1 MNSLFLN
8 GYIVDFYRYFI
19 FLFVIGIIRQTSS
32 AVLPSR
38 DSASL
43 YTANDKIAVLSGSN
57 FSSTVYQS
65 KTAWLIEFYAS
76 WCGHCQSY
84 ANVRSIHLFL
94 YLIKIDFI
102 LLIRLIEKL
111 LLMFWARINS

>member
-1 MNSLFLN
+1 MKSF
-8 GYIVDFYRYFI
+8 IVNKSISNFHWYFI
-19 FLFVIGIIRQTSS
+19 LLIIIHIVRQTSS

-38 DSASL
+38 NIVSL
-43 YTANDKIAVLSGSN
+43 YTANDKITILTGQN

-84 ANVRSIHLFL
+84 ANVGFIFL
-94 YLIKIDFI
+94 KFSL
-102 LLIRLIEKL
+102 
-111 LLMFWARINS
+111 

>member
-1 MNSLFLN
+1 MKSFLVN
-8 GYIVDFYRYFI
+8 NYIVDFQRYFV
-19 FLFVIGIIRQTSS
+19 LFILINIVRQTSS

-38 DSASL
+38 DAVSL
-43 YTANDKIAVLSGSN
+43 YTANDKVTILTGQN

-84 ANVRSIHLFL
+84 ANVRFDIFKFS
-94 YLIKIDFI
+94 
-102 LLIRLIEKL
+102 
-111 LLMFWARINS
+111 NQ